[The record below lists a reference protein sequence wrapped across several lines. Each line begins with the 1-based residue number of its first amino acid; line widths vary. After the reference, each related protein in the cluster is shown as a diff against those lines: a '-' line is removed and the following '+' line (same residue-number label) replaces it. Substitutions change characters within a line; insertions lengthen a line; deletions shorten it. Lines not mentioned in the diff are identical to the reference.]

1 MVEVICDTNFLIH
14 LATRR
19 IKNID
24 NLDME
29 IGSISFIVPEVVKN
43 ELIKL
48 QEIPEKN
55 QEITM
60 TLNFI
65 KKFKIISINGTYA
78 DQELINYAKNH
89 KCSIFVIAG
98 SIQDSEAFIKK
109 YGVNEAYSIVSRE
122 LSLEDALE
130 HPTENLIAISRL
142 AAKDFKKNYEKI
154 DWGKKRLAKQ
164 KKA

>member
-1 MVEVICDTNFLIH
+1 LVEVICDTNFLIH

-29 IGSISFIVPEVVKN
+29 IGSICFIVPEVVKN

-55 QEITM
+55 KEIII

-78 DQELINYAKNH
+78 DKELIDYVKNNR
-89 KCSIFVIAG
+89 SIIG
-98 SIQDSEAFIKK
+98 TMDKGLKNKIKK
-109 YGVNEAYSIVSRE
+109 LGSSI
-122 LSLEDALE
+122 LSIHNDKIILE
-130 HPTENLIAISRL
+130 S
-142 AAKDFKKNYEKI
+142 
-154 DWGKKRLAKQ
+154 
-164 KKA
+164 

>member
-48 QEIPEKN
+48 QQIPEKTK
-55 QEITM
+55 QITT

-65 KKFKIISINGTYA
+65 KNFKIIPITGNYA
-78 DQELINYAKNH
+78 DQELINYVKNTR
-89 KCSIFVIAG
+89 SIIATM
-98 SIQDSEAFIKK
+98 D
-109 YGVNEAYSIVSRE
+109 RE
-122 LSLEDALE
+122 L
-130 HPTENLIAISRL
+130 
-142 AAKDFKKNYEKI
+142 KNKI
-154 DWGKKRLAKQ
+154 KEFGSSILSIHNDKIIIES
-164 KKA
+164 

>member
-48 QEIPEKN
+48 QQIPEKN
-55 QEITM
+55 QEITK
-60 TLNFI
+60 TLTFI
-65 KKFKIISINGTYA
+65 KKFKIIPISGTYA
-78 DQELINYAKNH
+78 DKELIDYVKNNR
-89 KCSIFVIAG
+89 SIIG
-98 SIQDSEAFIKK
+98 TMDKGLKNKIKK
-109 YGVNEAYSIVSRE
+109 LGSSI
-122 LSLEDALE
+122 LSIHNDKIVLE
-130 HPTENLIAISRL
+130 S
-142 AAKDFKKNYEKI
+142 
-154 DWGKKRLAKQ
+154 
-164 KKA
+164 

>member
-48 QEIPEKN
+48 QEIRENN
-55 QEITM
+55 QEITL

-65 KKFKIISINGTYA
+65 KNFKIISINGTYA
-78 DQELINYAKNH
+78 DQELINYVKHNRSIIGTMDRQLKN
-89 KCSIFVIAG
+89 KIKQLGSSIL
-98 SIQDSEAFIKK
+98 SIHNDKI
-109 YGVNEAYSIVSRE
+109 I
-122 LSLEDALE
+122 LE
-130 HPTENLIAISRL
+130 S
-142 AAKDFKKNYEKI
+142 
-154 DWGKKRLAKQ
+154 
-164 KKA
+164 